1 VGLDGRTRCDSR
13 RVFEAFLE
21 DLMWTPTTRVQH
33 SRAGLRYGSD
43 LTDGEWTILE
53 PYLPPPRPR
62 GRKRKWSMR
71 RIVNAIFYTLRSGCA
86 WEMLPDSFP
95 PPSTV
100 YRWFAR
106 FRDNGTWETINH
118 HLLMRDR
125 ERAGREAS
133 PTAAILDSQSVKTT
147 EAGGPRGYDAGKK
160 VLGRKRHAM
169 VDTDGRALKLHAHP
183 ASVQDRDGAGPLL
196 KASRPRFP
204 FIERVFA
211 DSGYAGPRVAKAT
224 RVTVEIVRKQPGQI
238 GFAVQPRRWV
248 VERFFAWL
256 GRNRRLAKDFEATV
270 ASAEAFLYAASSMLL
285 LRRLGRC

>member
-118 HLLMRDR
+118 YLLMRDR